1 MKHLKLSFD
10 RALSRGTKWQLL
22 IISGIIIVLILVSY
36 LLLSLSGDW
45 TQFCDDHKINKFM
58 LPIYLLIDQNLFN
71 EIYLGGYDA
80 EMKEIVGYSRK
91 LALASGITFLFG
103 VVFFNGAI
111 IAILSDF
118 IKRRVDNYQN
128 GVTRYLKSGHH
139 VIMGYDD
146 VVPSIISQILKEKP
160 NADILLL
167 SSVPA
172 VEIHEKLRESV
183 ARKSLANIVVNYG
196 HRTSNEYYKDI
207 HLVHCRR
214 SQ

>member
-103 VVFFNGAI
+103 VVFFNF
-111 IAILSDF
+111 L
-118 IKRRVDNYQN
+118 
-128 GVTRYLKSGHH
+128 
-139 VIMGYDD
+139 
-146 VVPSIISQILKEKP
+146 
-160 NADILLL
+160 
-167 SSVPA
+167 
-172 VEIHEKLRESV
+172 
-183 ARKSLANIVVNYG
+183 
-196 HRTSNEYYKDI
+196 
-207 HLVHCRR
+207 
-214 SQ
+214 

>member
-146 VVPSIISQILKEKP
+146 VVPSIIS
-160 NADILLL
+160 
-167 SSVPA
+167 S
-172 VEIHEKLRESV
+172 
-183 ARKSLANIVVNYG
+183 ARYS
-196 HRTSNEYYKDI
+196 
-207 HLVHCRR
+207 RR
-214 SQ
+214 SLMQIFYSYPLFRLLRFTKNCESQLLVNLWQISWLTTAIELPMSTIKISI